1 MGSSLFSPMAIDAI
15 GEIFNIS
22 LGSSAT
28 AVSNMLARRVDIT
41 TPTVSVV
48 SAKDFTLGDLQ
59 PAIGVKIDYVA
70 GLSGS
75 NIMLLKRSDVRAI
88 VDILMGTTTADED
101 FEINELNM
109 SAICE
114 VMNQMMGAASTAMSD
129 FLSRMVNIS
138 TPKAFEI
145 HSLDEFVEKYFPAD
159 GMLVVVRFK
168 LSIEDAVAS
177 EFMSALSMDLVRE
190 LLQGFGIG
198 GADVGLPEGEP
209 APAAETPAA
218 PQPAETPA
226 EPAAA
231 SSDAGGGAT
240 LSQEEIERLIAGGVG
255 GASDEPA
262 QPAEPAAA
270 SSDAGGGAT
279 LSQEEIERLM
289 AGGIDGASNES
300 APVSTQPEQPAA
312 AAAAPQQPAQMP
324 PMQMPQQQPA
334 APMQQPAA
342 QMQQPMQPQAMAPNM
357 MQPYAGMPYPP
368 YGYPPMYYGMP
379 PQQQQAPQQKP
390 AEPKMIKTTKPDMPT
405 LDAQTTQLNEEQESN
420 LDLLMTV
427 PVDVAVEI
435 GRTRRR
441 VKDILNYTKGSLVVL
456 DRLAGDRADLYVNG
470 KCIAKGDIVVVDD
483 SFGLRIAEIIEP
495 LALEDL

>member
-1 MGSSLFSPMAIDAI
+1 MGSNVFSPMAIDAI

-28 AVSNMLARRVDIT
+28 AVSNLLARRVDIT

-88 VDILMGTTTADED
+88 VDILMGSTTKDED
-101 FEINELNM
+101 FEINELSM

-129 FLSRMVNIS
+129 FLNRMVNIS
-138 TPKAFEI
+138 TPQAFEI
-145 HSLDEFVEKYFPAD
+145 GSLEEFVEKYFPSG

-168 LSIEDAVAS
+168 FSVEDAVES

-190 LLQGFGIG
+190 LLKGFGIEG
-198 GADVGLPEGEP
+198 EDVGMGAEPEP
-209 APAAETPAA
+209 
-218 PQPAETPA
+218 

-231 SSDAGGGAT
+231 AEPELSSGSGAS
-240 LSQEEIERLIAGGVG
+240 LSQEEIEKLMAQNFAEEQAAQQN
-255 GASDEPA
+255 ASPQPAVSAEQPA
-262 QPAEPAAA
+262 QPQVAA
-270 SSDAGGGAT
+270 T
-279 LSQEEIERLM
+279 
-289 AGGIDGASNES
+289 
-300 APVSTQPEQPAA
+300 P
-312 AAAAPQQPAQMP
+312 APQQPVAAVPAQQTP
-324 PMQMPQQQPA
+324 VQQPVA
-334 APMQQPAA
+334 QAQQGV
-342 QMQQPMQPQAMAPNM
+342 PQAMPQM
-357 MQPYAGMPYPP
+357 SPEMQQQYAAMPYPP
-368 YGYPPMYYGMP
+368 YGMQMPYPPMYYMP
-379 PQQQQAPQQKP
+379 PQQQAAP
-390 AEPKMIKTTKPDMPT
+390 EPKTIKTTKPAMPKFEEHAT
-405 LDAQTTQLNEEQESN
+405 SLNEEQESN
-420 LDLLMTV
+420 LDLLMSV

-483 SFGLRIAEIIEP
+483 NFGLRIAEIIEP

>member
-1 MGSSLFSPMAIDAI
+1 MGSNVFSPMAIDAI

-88 VDILMGTTTADED
+88 VDILMGSTTKDED

-129 FLSRMVNIS
+129 FLNRMVNIS
-138 TPKAFEI
+138 TPQAFEI
-145 HSLDEFVEKYFPAD
+145 GSLEEFVEKYFPSN

-168 LSIEDAVAS
+168 FSVEDAVES

-190 LLQGFGIG
+190 LLKGFGIEG
-198 GADVGLPEGEP
+198 EDVGMGAEPEPEP
-209 APAAETPAA
+209 APAA
-218 PQPAETPA
+218 Q
-226 EPAAA
+226 PAAA
-231 SSDAGGGAT
+231 AEPELSSGSGAS
-240 LSQEEIERLIAGGVG
+240 LSQEEIEKLMAQNFAEEQAAQQN
-255 GASDEPA
+255 ASPQPAVSAEQPA
-262 QPAEPAAA
+262 QPQVAA
-270 SSDAGGGAT
+270 T
-279 LSQEEIERLM
+279 
-289 AGGIDGASNES
+289 
-300 APVSTQPEQPAA
+300 P
-312 AAAAPQQPAQMP
+312 APQQPVAAAPAQQTP
-324 PMQMPQQQPA
+324 VQQPVA
-334 APMQQPAA
+334 QAQQGV
-342 QMQQPMQPQAMAPNM
+342 PQAMPQM
-357 MQPYAGMPYPP
+357 SPEMQQQYAAMPYPP
-368 YGYPPMYYGMP
+368 YGMQMPYPPMYYM
-379 PQQQQAPQQKP
+379 PQQQAAP
-390 AEPKMIKTTKPDMPT
+390 EPKTIKTTKPAMPKFEEHAT
-405 LDAQTTQLNEEQESN
+405 SLNEEQESN
-420 LDLLMTV
+420 LDLLMSV

-483 SFGLRIAEIIEP
+483 NFGLRIAEIIEP

>member
-1 MGSSLFSPMAIDAI
+1 MGSNVFSPMAIDAI

-48 SAKDFTLGDLQ
+48 SAQDFTLGDLQ

-88 VDILMGTTTADED
+88 VDILMGSTTKDED
-101 FEINELNM
+101 FQINELNM

-129 FLSRMVNIS
+129 FLNRMVNIS
-138 TPKAFEI
+138 TPQAFEI
-145 HSLDEFVEKYFPAD
+145 GSLHEFVDKYFPSN

-168 LSIEDAVAS
+168 FSVEDAVES

-190 LLQGFGIG
+190 LLKGFGIEG
-198 GADVGLPEGEP
+198 EDVGMGADLESEP
-209 APAAETPAA
+209 APAVQSAVA
-218 PQPAETPA
+218 A
-226 EPAAA
+226 EPEEPRD
-231 SSDAGGGAT
+231 SGAP
-240 LSQEEIERLIAGGVG
+240 LSQEEIEKLLDQNMGGDQAAEPEPQPAAPAVV
-255 GASDEPA
+255 EQPA
-262 QPAEPAAA
+262 QPQVAAA
-270 SSDAGGGAT
+270 PA
-279 LSQEEIERLM
+279 
-289 AGGIDGASNES
+289 
-300 APVSTQPEQPAA
+300 QPQ
-312 AAAAPQQPAQMP
+312 AAPQQTPPA
-324 PMQMPQQQPA
+324 MPQQQPVAQTQPQQA
-334 APMQQPAA
+334 AVPQPMQQMPPE
-342 QMQQPMQPQAMAPNM
+342 MQQQYAAM
-357 MQPYAGMPYPP
+357 GYPP
-368 YGYPPMYYGMP
+368 YGMQMPYPPMYYMP
-379 PQQQQAPQQKP
+379 PQQQAAPEPKTIKTSKP
-390 AEPKMIKTTKPDMPT
+390 AMPKFEERATS
-405 LDAQTTQLNEEQESN
+405 LNEEQEGN
-420 LDLLMTV
+420 LDLLMSV
-427 PVDVAVEI
+427 PVDVSVEI

>member
-1 MGSSLFSPMAIDAI
+1 MGSNVFSPMAIDAI

-48 SAKDFTLGDLQ
+48 SAQDFTLGDLQ

-88 VDILMGTTTADED
+88 VDILMGSETKDED
-101 FEINELNM
+101 FQINELNM

-129 FLSRMVNIS
+129 FLNRMVNIS
-138 TPKAFEI
+138 TPQAFEI
-145 HSLDEFVEKYFPAD
+145 GSLSEFVDKYFPSN

-168 LSIEDAVAS
+168 FSIEDAVES

-190 LLQGFGIG
+190 LLKGFGIEG
-198 GADVGLPEGEP
+198 EDVGMEAGQEPES
-209 APAAETPAA
+209 APAA
-218 PQPAETPA
+218 QPAVAA
-226 EPAAA
+226 EPEV
-231 SSDAGGGAT
+231 SNDNSGAT
-240 LSQEEIERLIAGGVG
+240 LSQEEIEKLLAQNLGGDQAPEPAPEPQPAAPAVV
-255 GASDEPA
+255 EQPA
-262 QPAEPAAA
+262 QPQVAAA
-270 SSDAGGGAT
+270 PA
-279 LSQEEIERLM
+279 
-289 AGGIDGASNES
+289 
-300 APVSTQPEQPAA
+300 QPQ
-312 AAAAPQQPAQMP
+312 AAPQQTPPAMPQQPVAQAQPQQAAVPQPMQQMP
-324 PMQMPQQQPA
+324 PEMQQQYA
-334 APMQQPAA
+334 AM
-342 QMQQPMQPQAMAPNM
+342 
-357 MQPYAGMPYPP
+357 GYPP
-368 YGYPPMYYGMP
+368 YGMQMPYPPMYYMP
-379 PQQQQAPQQKP
+379 PQQQAAPEPKTIKTSKP
-390 AEPKMIKTTKPDMPT
+390 AMPKFEERVTS
-405 LDAQTTQLNEEQESN
+405 LNEEQEGN
-420 LDLLMTV
+420 LDLLMSV
-427 PVDVAVEI
+427 PVDVSVEI

>member
-1 MGSSLFSPMAIDAI
+1 MGSNVFSPMAIDAI

-48 SAKDFTLGDLQ
+48 SAQDFTLGDLQ

-88 VDILMGTTTADED
+88 VDILMGSTTKDED
-101 FEINELNM
+101 FQINELNM

-129 FLSRMVNIS
+129 FLNRMVNIS
-138 TPKAFEI
+138 TPQAFEI
-145 HSLDEFVEKYFPAD
+145 GSLSEFVDKYFPSN

-168 LSIEDAVAS
+168 FSIEDAVES

-190 LLQGFGIG
+190 LLKGFGIEG
-198 GADVGLPEGEP
+198 EDVGMEDGQEP
-209 APAAETPAA
+209 ASAPAA
-218 PQPAETPA
+218 QPAVAA
-226 EPAAA
+226 EPEE
-231 SSDAGGGAT
+231 SSDNSGAP
-240 LSQEEIERLIAGGVG
+240 LSQEEIEKLLAQNLGGDQAAEPAPEPQPAAPAVV
-255 GASDEPA
+255 EQPA
-262 QPAEPAAA
+262 QPQVAAA
-270 SSDAGGGAT
+270 PA
-279 LSQEEIERLM
+279 
-289 AGGIDGASNES
+289 
-300 APVSTQPEQPAA
+300 QPQ
-312 AAAAPQQPAQMP
+312 AAPQQTPPAMPQQPVAQAQPQQTAVPQPMQQMP
-324 PMQMPQQQPA
+324 PEMQQQYA
-334 APMQQPAA
+334 AMGYPPYGMQ
-342 QMQQPMQPQAMAPNM
+342 
-357 MQPYAGMPYPP
+357 MPYPP
-368 YGYPPMYYGMP
+368 IYYMP
-379 PQQQQAPQQKP
+379 PQQQQAAPEPKTIKTSKP
-390 AEPKMIKTTKPDMPT
+390 AMPKFEERATS
-405 LDAQTTQLNEEQESN
+405 LNEEQESN
-420 LDLLMTV
+420 LDLLMSV
-427 PVDVAVEI
+427 PVDVSVEI

>member
-1 MGSSLFSPMAIDAI
+1 MGSNVFSPMAIDAI

-48 SAKDFTLGDLQ
+48 SAQDFTLGDLQ

-88 VDILMGTTTADED
+88 VDILMGSTTKDED

-129 FLSRMVNIS
+129 FLNRMVNIS
-138 TPKAFEI
+138 TPQAFEI
-145 HSLDEFVEKYFPAD
+145 GSLQEFVEKYFPSN

-168 LSIEDAVAS
+168 FSIEDAVES

-190 LLQGFGIG
+190 LLKGFGIEG
-198 GADVGLPEGEP
+198 EDVGMG
-209 APAAETPAA
+209 AES
-218 PQPAETPA
+218 QP
-226 EPAAA
+226 EPAAQPA
-231 SSDAGGGAT
+231 VAAEPETPSDSGAP
-240 LSQEEIERLIAGGVG
+240 LSQEEIEKLLAQNLGGDQTEPQDT
-255 GASDEPA
+255 APQSAPPEAQPTTPQAAAPA
-262 QPAEPAAA
+262 QPQ
-270 SSDAGGGAT
+270 AT
-279 LSQEEIERLM
+279 
-289 AGGIDGASNES
+289 
-300 APVSTQPEQPAA
+300 
-312 AAAAPQQPAQMP
+312 PQQTAPAMP
-324 PMQMPQQQPA
+324 
-334 APMQQPAA
+334 QQPAA
-342 QMQQPMQPQAMAPNM
+342 QAQPQPQQAVPQTMPQMTPEMQQQ
-357 MQPYAGMPYPP
+357 YAGMPYPP
-368 YGYPPMYYGMP
+368 YGMQMPYPPMYYMP
-379 PQQQQAPQQKP
+379 PQQPQAVP
-390 AEPKMIKTTKPDMPT
+390 EPKTIKTTKPAMPKFEEHVT
-405 LDAQTTQLNEEQESN
+405 SLNEEQEGN
-420 LDLLMTV
+420 LDLLMSV
-427 PVDVAVEI
+427 PVDVSVEI

-483 SFGLRIAEIIEP
+483 NFGLRIAEIIEP

>member
-1 MGSSLFSPMAIDAI
+1 MGSNVFSPMAIDAI

-88 VDILMGTTTADED
+88 VDILMGSTTKDED

-129 FLSRMVNIS
+129 FLNRMVNIS
-138 TPKAFEI
+138 TPQAFEI
-145 HSLDEFVEKYFPAD
+145 SSLDEFVEKYFPSN

-168 LSIEDAVAS
+168 FSVEDAVES

-190 LLQGFGIG
+190 LLKGFGIEG
-198 GADVGLPEGEP
+198 EDVGMGAEPEP
-209 APAAETPAA
+209 
-218 PQPAETPA
+218 
-226 EPAAA
+226 EPAAQPAAAAEPELSSGSGA
-231 SSDAGGGAT
+231 S
-240 LSQEEIERLIAGGVG
+240 LSQEEIEKLMAQNFAEEQVAQQN
-255 GASDEPA
+255 ASPQPAVSAEQPA
-262 QPAEPAAA
+262 QPQVAA
-270 SSDAGGGAT
+270 T
-279 LSQEEIERLM
+279 
-289 AGGIDGASNES
+289 
-300 APVSTQPEQPAA
+300 P
-312 AAAAPQQPAQMP
+312 APQQPVAAAPAQQTP
-324 PMQMPQQQPA
+324 VQQPVA
-334 APMQQPAA
+334 QAQQGV
-342 QMQQPMQPQAMAPNM
+342 PQAMPQM
-357 MQPYAGMPYPP
+357 SPEMQQQYAAMPYPP
-368 YGYPPMYYGMP
+368 YGMQMPYPPMYYMP
-379 PQQQQAPQQKP
+379 PQQQAAP
-390 AEPKMIKTTKPDMPT
+390 EPKTIKTTKPAMPKFEEHAT
-405 LDAQTTQLNEEQESN
+405 SLNEEQESN
-420 LDLLMTV
+420 LDLLMSV

-483 SFGLRIAEIIEP
+483 NFGLRIAEIIEP

>member
-1 MGSSLFSPMAIDAI
+1 MGSNVFSPMAIDAI
-15 GEIFNIS
+15 GDIFNIS

-88 VDILMGTTTADED
+88 VDILMGSTTKDED

-138 TPKAFEI
+138 TPQAFEI
-145 HSLDEFVEKYFPAD
+145 GSLEEFVEKYFPSN

-168 LSIEDAVAS
+168 FSVEDAVES

-190 LLQGFGIG
+190 LLKGFGIEG
-198 GADVGLPEGEP
+198 EDVGMGAEPEP
-209 APAAETPAA
+209 
-218 PQPAETPA
+218 
-226 EPAAA
+226 EPAAQPAAAAEPELSSGSGA
-231 SSDAGGGAT
+231 S
-240 LSQEEIERLIAGGVG
+240 LSQEEIEKLMAQNFAEEQAAQQN
-255 GASDEPA
+255 ASPQPAVSAEQPA
-262 QPAEPAAA
+262 QPQVAA
-270 SSDAGGGAT
+270 T
-279 LSQEEIERLM
+279 
-289 AGGIDGASNES
+289 
-300 APVSTQPEQPAA
+300 P
-312 AAAAPQQPAQMP
+312 APQQPVAAVPAQQTP
-324 PMQMPQQQPA
+324 VQQPVA
-334 APMQQPAA
+334 QAQQGV
-342 QMQQPMQPQAMAPNM
+342 PQAMPQM
-357 MQPYAGMPYPP
+357 SPEMQQQYAAMPYPP
-368 YGYPPMYYGMP
+368 YGMQMPYPPMYYMP
-379 PQQQQAPQQKP
+379 PQQQAAP
-390 AEPKMIKTTKPDMPT
+390 EPKTIKTTKPAMPKFEEHAT
-405 LDAQTTQLNEEQESN
+405 SLNEEQESN
-420 LDLLMTV
+420 LDLLMSV

-483 SFGLRIAEIIEP
+483 NFGLRIAEIIEP

>member
-1 MGSSLFSPMAIDAI
+1 MGSNVFSPMAIDAI

-88 VDILMGTTTADED
+88 VDILMGSTTKDED

-129 FLSRMVNIS
+129 FLNRMVNIS
-138 TPKAFEI
+138 TPQAFEI
-145 HSLDEFVEKYFPAD
+145 SSLDEFVEKYFPSN
-159 GMLVVVRFK
+159 GMLVVIRFK
-168 LSIEDAVAS
+168 FSIEDAVES

-190 LLQGFGIG
+190 LLKGFGIEG
-198 GADVGLPEGEP
+198 EDVGMGAEPEP
-209 APAAETPAA
+209 
-218 PQPAETPA
+218 
-226 EPAAA
+226 EPAAQPAAAAEPELSSGSGA
-231 SSDAGGGAT
+231 S
-240 LSQEEIERLIAGGVG
+240 LSQEEIEKLMAQNFAEEQVAQQN
-255 GASDEPA
+255 ASPQPAVSAEQPA
-262 QPAEPAAA
+262 QPQVAA
-270 SSDAGGGAT
+270 T
-279 LSQEEIERLM
+279 
-289 AGGIDGASNES
+289 
-300 APVSTQPEQPAA
+300 P
-312 AAAAPQQPAQMP
+312 APQQPVAAVPAQQTP
-324 PMQMPQQQPA
+324 VQQPVA
-334 APMQQPAA
+334 QAQQGV
-342 QMQQPMQPQAMAPNM
+342 PQAMPQM
-357 MQPYAGMPYPP
+357 SPEMQQQYAAMPYPP
-368 YGYPPMYYGMP
+368 YGMQMPYPPMYYMP
-379 PQQQQAPQQKP
+379 PQQQAAP
-390 AEPKMIKTTKPDMPT
+390 EPKTIKTTKPAMPKFEEHAT
-405 LDAQTTQLNEEQESN
+405 SLNEEQESN
-420 LDLLMTV
+420 LDLLMSV

-483 SFGLRIAEIIEP
+483 NFGLRIAEIIEP

>member
-1 MGSSLFSPMAIDAI
+1 MGSNVFSPMAIDAI

-28 AVSNMLARRVDIT
+28 AVSNLLARRVDIT

-88 VDILMGTTTADED
+88 VDILMGSTTKDED
-101 FEINELNM
+101 FEINELSM

-129 FLSRMVNIS
+129 FLNRMVNIS
-138 TPKAFEI
+138 TPQAFEI
-145 HSLDEFVEKYFPAD
+145 GSLEEFVEKYFPSD

-168 LSIEDAVAS
+168 FSVEDAVES

-190 LLQGFGIG
+190 LLKGFGIEG
-198 GADVGLPEGEP
+198 EDVGMGAEPEP
-209 APAAETPAA
+209 APAPAA
-218 PQPAETPA
+218 Q
-226 EPAAA
+226 PAAA
-231 SSDAGGGAT
+231 AEPELSSGSGAS
-240 LSQEEIERLIAGGVG
+240 LSQEEIEKLMAQNFAEEQAAQQN
-255 GASDEPA
+255 ASPQPAVSAEQPA
-262 QPAEPAAA
+262 QPQVAA
-270 SSDAGGGAT
+270 T
-279 LSQEEIERLM
+279 
-289 AGGIDGASNES
+289 
-300 APVSTQPEQPAA
+300 P
-312 AAAAPQQPAQMP
+312 APQQPVAAAPAQQTP
-324 PMQMPQQQPA
+324 VQQPVA
-334 APMQQPAA
+334 QAQQGV
-342 QMQQPMQPQAMAPNM
+342 PQAMPQM
-357 MQPYAGMPYPP
+357 SPEMQQQYAAMPYPP
-368 YGYPPMYYGMP
+368 YGMQMPYPPMYYMP
-379 PQQQQAPQQKP
+379 PQQQAAP
-390 AEPKMIKTTKPDMPT
+390 EPKTIKTTKPAMPKFEEHAT
-405 LDAQTTQLNEEQESN
+405 SLNEEQESN
-420 LDLLMTV
+420 LDLLMSV

-483 SFGLRIAEIIEP
+483 NFGLRIAEIIEP

>member
-1 MGSSLFSPMAIDAI
+1 MRDAVRIGSNVFSPMAIDAI

-88 VDILMGTTTADED
+88 VDILMGSTTKDED

-129 FLSRMVNIS
+129 FLNRMVNIS
-138 TPKAFEI
+138 TPQAFEI
-145 HSLDEFVEKYFPAD
+145 GSLEEFVEKYFPSN

-168 LSIEDAVAS
+168 FRVEDAMES
-177 EFMSALSMDLVRE
+177 EVMRALSMDLLRE
-190 LLQGFGIG
+190 LLKGFGIEG
-198 GADVGLPEGEP
+198 EDVGMGAEPEP
-209 APAAETPAA
+209 
-218 PQPAETPA
+218 
-226 EPAAA
+226 EPAAQPAAAAEPELSSGSGA
-231 SSDAGGGAT
+231 S
-240 LSQEEIERLIAGGVG
+240 LSQEEIEKLMAQNFAEEQAAQQN
-255 GASDEPA
+255 ASPQPAVSAEQPA
-262 QPAEPAAA
+262 QP
-270 SSDAGGGAT
+270 
-279 LSQEEIERLM
+279 QV
-289 AGGIDGASNES
+289 
-300 APVSTQPEQPAA
+300 APTP
-312 AAAAPQQPAQMP
+312 APQQPVAAAPAQQTP
-324 PMQMPQQQPA
+324 VQQPVA
-334 APMQQPAA
+334 QAQQGV
-342 QMQQPMQPQAMAPNM
+342 PQAMPQM
-357 MQPYAGMPYPP
+357 SPEMQQQYAAMPYPP
-368 YGYPPMYYGMP
+368 YGMQMPYPPMYYMP
-379 PQQQQAPQQKP
+379 PQQQAAP
-390 AEPKMIKTTKPDMPT
+390 EPKTIKTTKPAMPKFEEHAT
-405 LDAQTTQLNEEQESN
+405 SLNEEQESN
-420 LDLLMTV
+420 LDLLMSV

-483 SFGLRIAEIIEP
+483 NFGLRIAEIIEP

>member
-1 MGSSLFSPMAIDAI
+1 MGSNVFSPMAIDAI

-88 VDILMGTTTADED
+88 VDILMGSTTKDED

-129 FLSRMVNIS
+129 FLNRMVNIS
-138 TPKAFEI
+138 TPQAFEI
-145 HSLDEFVEKYFPAD
+145 SSLDEFVEKYFPSN

-168 LSIEDAVAS
+168 FSIEDAVES

-190 LLQGFGIG
+190 LLKGFGIEG
-198 GADVGLPEGEP
+198 EDVGMGAEPEP
-209 APAAETPAA
+209 
-218 PQPAETPA
+218 
-226 EPAAA
+226 EPAAQPAAAAEPELSSGSGA
-231 SSDAGGGAT
+231 S
-240 LSQEEIERLIAGGVG
+240 LSQEEIEKLMAQNFAEEQSAQQN
-255 GASDEPA
+255 ASPQPAVSAEQPA
-262 QPAEPAAA
+262 QPQVAA
-270 SSDAGGGAT
+270 T
-279 LSQEEIERLM
+279 
-289 AGGIDGASNES
+289 
-300 APVSTQPEQPAA
+300 P
-312 AAAAPQQPAQMP
+312 APQQPVAAAPAQQTP
-324 PMQMPQQQPA
+324 VQQPVA
-334 APMQQPAA
+334 QAQQGV
-342 QMQQPMQPQAMAPNM
+342 PQAMPQM
-357 MQPYAGMPYPP
+357 SPEMQQQYAAMPYPP
-368 YGYPPMYYGMP
+368 YGMQMPYPPMYYMP
-379 PQQQQAPQQKP
+379 PQQQAAP
-390 AEPKMIKTTKPDMPT
+390 EPKTIKTTKPAMPKFEEHAT
-405 LDAQTTQLNEEQESN
+405 SLNEEQESN
-420 LDLLMTV
+420 LDLLMSV

-483 SFGLRIAEIIEP
+483 NFGLRIAEIIEP

>member
-1 MGSSLFSPMAIDAI
+1 MGSNVFSPMAIDAI

-88 VDILMGTTTADED
+88 VDILMGSTTKDED

-129 FLSRMVNIS
+129 FLNRMVNIS
-138 TPKAFEI
+138 TPQAFEI
-145 HSLDEFVEKYFPAD
+145 SSLDEFVEKYFPSN
-159 GMLVVVRFK
+159 GMRVVIRFK
-168 LSIEDAVAS
+168 FSIEDAVES

-190 LLQGFGIG
+190 LLKGFGIEG
-198 GADVGLPEGEP
+198 EDVGMGAEPEP
-209 APAAETPAA
+209 
-218 PQPAETPA
+218 
-226 EPAAA
+226 EPAAQPAAAAEPELSSGSGA
-231 SSDAGGGAT
+231 S
-240 LSQEEIERLIAGGVG
+240 LSQEEIEKLMAQNFAEEQVAQQN
-255 GASDEPA
+255 ASPQPAVSAEQPA
-262 QPAEPAAA
+262 QPQVAA
-270 SSDAGGGAT
+270 T
-279 LSQEEIERLM
+279 
-289 AGGIDGASNES
+289 
-300 APVSTQPEQPAA
+300 P
-312 AAAAPQQPAQMP
+312 APQQPVAAAPAQQTP
-324 PMQMPQQQPA
+324 VQQPVA
-334 APMQQPAA
+334 QAQQGV
-342 QMQQPMQPQAMAPNM
+342 PQAMPQM
-357 MQPYAGMPYPP
+357 SPEMQQQYAAMPYPP
-368 YGYPPMYYGMP
+368 YGMQMPYPPMYYMP
-379 PQQQQAPQQKP
+379 PQQQATP
-390 AEPKMIKTTKPDMPT
+390 EPKTIKTTKPAMPKFEEHAT
-405 LDAQTTQLNEEQESN
+405 SLNEEQESN
-420 LDLLMTV
+420 LDLLMSV

-483 SFGLRIAEIIEP
+483 NFGLRIAEIIEP

>member
-1 MGSSLFSPMAIDAI
+1 MGSNVFSPMAIDAI

-88 VDILMGTTTADED
+88 VDILMGSTTKDED

-129 FLSRMVNIS
+129 FLNRMVNIS
-138 TPKAFEI
+138 TPQAFEI
-145 HSLDEFVEKYFPAD
+145 GSLEEFVNKYFPSN
-159 GMLVVVRFK
+159 GILVVVRFK
-168 LSIEDAVAS
+168 FSIEDAVES

-190 LLQGFGIG
+190 LLKGFGIEG
-198 GADVGLPEGEP
+198 EDVGMEGE
-209 APAAETPAA
+209 AAAEQSAA
-218 PQPAETPA
+218 Q
-226 EPAAA
+226 PAAA
-231 SSDAGGGAT
+231 AEPETSSSSGAP
-240 LSQEEIERLIAGGVG
+240 LSQEEIEKLMAQSF
-255 GASDEPA
+255 AEEQAQQNAAPQPAAPAEQPA
-262 QPAEPAAA
+262 QPQVAA
-270 SSDAGGGAT
+270 T
-279 LSQEEIERLM
+279 
-289 AGGIDGASNES
+289 
-300 APVSTQPEQPAA
+300 P
-312 AAAAPQQPAQMP
+312 APQQPVAAAPAQQP
-324 PMQMPQQQPA
+324 TVTPAQQTPVQQPVAQAQQAAMQQMSPEMQQQYA
-334 APMQQPAA
+334 A
-342 QMQQPMQPQAMAPNM
+342 
-357 MQPYAGMPYPP
+357 MPYPP
-368 YGYPPMYYGMP
+368 YGMQMPYPPMYYMP
-379 PQQQQAPQQKP
+379 PQQQAAP
-390 AEPKMIKTTKPDMPT
+390 EPKTIKTTKPAMPKFEEHAT
-405 LDAQTTQLNEEQESN
+405 NLNEEQEGN
-420 LDLLMTV
+420 LDLLMSV

-483 SFGLRIAEIIEP
+483 NFGLRIAEIIEP

>member
-1 MGSSLFSPMAIDAI
+1 
-15 GEIFNIS
+15 
-22 LGSSAT
+22 
-28 AVSNMLARRVDIT
+28 MLARRVDIT

-88 VDILMGTTTADED
+88 VDILMGSTTKDED

-129 FLSRMVNIS
+129 FLNRMVNIS
-138 TPKAFEI
+138 TPQAFEI
-145 HSLDEFVEKYFPAD
+145 GSLDEFVEKYFPSN

-168 LSIEDAVAS
+168 FSVEDAVES

-190 LLQGFGIG
+190 LLKGFGIEG
-198 GADVGLPEGEP
+198 EDVGMGAEPEP
-209 APAAETPAA
+209 
-218 PQPAETPA
+218 
-226 EPAAA
+226 EPAAQPAAAAEPELSSGSGA
-231 SSDAGGGAT
+231 S
-240 LSQEEIERLIAGGVG
+240 LSQEEIEKLMAQNFAEEQAAQQN
-255 GASDEPA
+255 ASPQPAVSAEQPA
-262 QPAEPAAA
+262 QPQVAA
-270 SSDAGGGAT
+270 T
-279 LSQEEIERLM
+279 
-289 AGGIDGASNES
+289 
-300 APVSTQPEQPAA
+300 P
-312 AAAAPQQPAQMP
+312 APQQPVAAVPAQQTP
-324 PMQMPQQQPA
+324 VQQPVA
-334 APMQQPAA
+334 QAQQGV
-342 QMQQPMQPQAMAPNM
+342 PQAMPQM
-357 MQPYAGMPYPP
+357 SPEMQQQYAAMPYPP
-368 YGYPPMYYGMP
+368 YGMQMPYPPMYYMP
-379 PQQQQAPQQKP
+379 PQQQAAP
-390 AEPKMIKTTKPDMPT
+390 EPKTIKTTKPAMPKFEEHAT
-405 LDAQTTQLNEEQESN
+405 SLNEEQESN
-420 LDLLMTV
+420 LDLLMSV

-483 SFGLRIAEIIEP
+483 NFVLRIAEIIEP

>member
-1 MGSSLFSPMAIDAI
+1 MGSNVFSPMAIDAI

-28 AVSNMLARRVDIT
+28 AVSNLLARRVDIT

-88 VDILMGTTTADED
+88 VDILMGSTTKDED
-101 FEINELNM
+101 FEINELSM

-129 FLSRMVNIS
+129 FLNRMVNIS
-138 TPKAFEI
+138 TPQAFEI
-145 HSLDEFVEKYFPAD
+145 GSLEEFVEKYFPSD

-168 LSIEDAVAS
+168 FSVEDAVES

-190 LLQGFGIG
+190 LLKGFGIEG
-198 GADVGLPEGEP
+198 EDVGMGAEPEP
-209 APAAETPAA
+209 
-218 PQPAETPA
+218 
-226 EPAAA
+226 EPAAQPAAAAEPELSSGSGA
-231 SSDAGGGAT
+231 S
-240 LSQEEIERLIAGGVG
+240 LSQEEIEKLMAQNFAEEQAAQQN
-255 GASDEPA
+255 ASPQPAVSAEQPA
-262 QPAEPAAA
+262 QPQVAA
-270 SSDAGGGAT
+270 T
-279 LSQEEIERLM
+279 
-289 AGGIDGASNES
+289 
-300 APVSTQPEQPAA
+300 P
-312 AAAAPQQPAQMP
+312 APQQPVAAVPAQQTP
-324 PMQMPQQQPA
+324 VQQPVA
-334 APMQQPAA
+334 QAQQGV
-342 QMQQPMQPQAMAPNM
+342 PQAMPQM
-357 MQPYAGMPYPP
+357 SPEMQQQYAAMPYPP
-368 YGYPPMYYGMP
+368 YGMQMPYPPMYYMP
-379 PQQQQAPQQKP
+379 PQQQAAP
-390 AEPKMIKTTKPDMPT
+390 EPKTIKTTKPAMPKFEEHAT
-405 LDAQTTQLNEEQESN
+405 SLNEEQESN
-420 LDLLMTV
+420 LDLLMSV

-483 SFGLRIAEIIEP
+483 NFGLRIAEIIEP

>member
-1 MGSSLFSPMAIDAI
+1 MGSNVFSPMAIDAI

-88 VDILMGTTTADED
+88 VDILMGSTTKDED

-129 FLSRMVNIS
+129 FLNRMVNIS
-138 TPKAFEI
+138 TPQAFEI
-145 HSLDEFVEKYFPAD
+145 GSLDEFVEKYFPSN
-159 GMLVVVRFK
+159 GMLVVIRFK
-168 LSIEDAVAS
+168 FSIEDAVES

-190 LLQGFGIG
+190 LLKGFGIEG
-198 GADVGLPEGEP
+198 EDVGMGAEPEP
-209 APAAETPAA
+209 
-218 PQPAETPA
+218 
-226 EPAAA
+226 EPAAQPAAAAEPELSSGSGA
-231 SSDAGGGAT
+231 S
-240 LSQEEIERLIAGGVG
+240 LSQEEIEKLMAQNFAEEQVAQQN
-255 GASDEPA
+255 ASPQPAVSAEQPA
-262 QPAEPAAA
+262 QPQVAETP
-270 SSDAGGGAT
+270 
-279 LSQEEIERLM
+279 
-289 AGGIDGASNES
+289 
-300 APVSTQPEQPAA
+300 
-312 AAAAPQQPAQMP
+312 APQQPVAAVPAQQTP
-324 PMQMPQQQPA
+324 VQQPVTQA
-334 APMQQPAA
+334 QQGV
-342 QMQQPMQPQAMAPNM
+342 PQAMPQM
-357 MQPYAGMPYPP
+357 SPEMQQQYAAMPYPP
-368 YGYPPMYYGMP
+368 YGMQMPYPPMYYMP
-379 PQQQQAPQQKP
+379 PQQQAAP
-390 AEPKMIKTTKPDMPT
+390 EPKTIKTTKPAMPKFEEHAT
-405 LDAQTTQLNEEQESN
+405 SLNEEQESN
-420 LDLLMTV
+420 LDLLMSV

-483 SFGLRIAEIIEP
+483 NFGLRIAEIIEP

>member
-1 MGSSLFSPMAIDAI
+1 MGSNVFSPMAIDAI

-88 VDILMGTTTADED
+88 VDILMGSTTKDED

-129 FLSRMVNIS
+129 FLNRMVNIS
-138 TPKAFEI
+138 TPQAFEI
-145 HSLDEFVEKYFPAD
+145 GSLEEFVEKYFPSN
-159 GMLVVVRFK
+159 GILVVVRFK
-168 LSIEDAVAS
+168 FSIEDAVES
-177 EFMSALSMDLVRE
+177 EFMSALNMDLVRE
-190 LLQGFGIG
+190 LLKGFGIEG
-198 GADVGLPEGEP
+198 EDVGMGAEPEP
-209 APAAETPAA
+209 
-218 PQPAETPA
+218 
-226 EPAAA
+226 EPAAQPAAAAEPELSSGSGA
-231 SSDAGGGAT
+231 S
-240 LSQEEIERLIAGGVG
+240 LSQEEIEKLMAQNFAEEQVAQQN
-255 GASDEPA
+255 ASPQPAVSAEQPA
-262 QPAEPAAA
+262 QPQVAA
-270 SSDAGGGAT
+270 T
-279 LSQEEIERLM
+279 
-289 AGGIDGASNES
+289 
-300 APVSTQPEQPAA
+300 P
-312 AAAAPQQPAQMP
+312 APQQPVAAVPAQQTP
-324 PMQMPQQQPA
+324 VQQPVA
-334 APMQQPAA
+334 QAQQGV
-342 QMQQPMQPQAMAPNM
+342 PQAMPQM
-357 MQPYAGMPYPP
+357 SPEMQQQYAAMPYPP
-368 YGYPPMYYGMP
+368 YGMQMPYPPMYYMP
-379 PQQQQAPQQKP
+379 PQQQAAP
-390 AEPKMIKTTKPDMPT
+390 EPKTIKTTKPAMPKFEEHAT
-405 LDAQTTQLNEEQESN
+405 SLNEEQESN
-420 LDLLMTV
+420 LDLLMSV

-483 SFGLRIAEIIEP
+483 NFGLRIAEIIEP

>member
-1 MGSSLFSPMAIDAI
+1 MGSNVFSPMAIDAI

-88 VDILMGTTTADED
+88 VDILMGSTTKDED

-129 FLSRMVNIS
+129 FLNRMVNIS
-138 TPKAFEI
+138 TPQAFEI
-145 HSLDEFVEKYFPAD
+145 GSLDEFVEKYFPSN

-168 LSIEDAVAS
+168 FSVEDAVES

-190 LLQGFGIG
+190 LLKGFGIEG
-198 GADVGLPEGEP
+198 EDVGMGAEPEP
-209 APAAETPAA
+209 APAPAA
-218 PQPAETPA
+218 Q
-226 EPAAA
+226 PAAA
-231 SSDAGGGAT
+231 AEPELSSGSGAS
-240 LSQEEIERLIAGGVG
+240 LSQEEIEKLMAQNFAEEQVAQQN
-255 GASDEPA
+255 ASPQPAVSAEQPA
-262 QPAEPAAA
+262 QPQVAA
-270 SSDAGGGAT
+270 T
-279 LSQEEIERLM
+279 
-289 AGGIDGASNES
+289 
-300 APVSTQPEQPAA
+300 P
-312 AAAAPQQPAQMP
+312 APQQPVAAAPAQQTP
-324 PMQMPQQQPA
+324 VQQPVA
-334 APMQQPAA
+334 QAQQGV
-342 QMQQPMQPQAMAPNM
+342 PQAMPQM
-357 MQPYAGMPYPP
+357 SPEMQQQYAAMPYPP
-368 YGYPPMYYGMP
+368 YGMQMPYPPMYYMP
-379 PQQQQAPQQKP
+379 PQQQAAP
-390 AEPKMIKTTKPDMPT
+390 EPKTIKTTKPAMPKFEEHAT
-405 LDAQTTQLNEEQESN
+405 SLNEEQESN
-420 LDLLMTV
+420 LDLLMSV

-483 SFGLRIAEIIEP
+483 NFGLRIAEIIEP

>member
-1 MGSSLFSPMAIDAI
+1 MGSNVFSPMAIDAI

-88 VDILMGTTTADED
+88 VDILMGSTTKDED

-129 FLSRMVNIS
+129 FLNRMVNIS
-138 TPKAFEI
+138 TPQAFEI
-145 HSLDEFVEKYFPAD
+145 GSLEEFVEKYFPSN

-168 LSIEDAVAS
+168 FRVEDAMES
-177 EFMSALSMDLVRE
+177 EVMRALSMDLLRE
-190 LLQGFGIG
+190 LLKGFGIEG
-198 GADVGLPEGEP
+198 EDVGMGAEPEP
-209 APAAETPAA
+209 
-218 PQPAETPA
+218 
-226 EPAAA
+226 EPAAQPAAAAEPELSSGSGA
-231 SSDAGGGAT
+231 S
-240 LSQEEIERLIAGGVG
+240 LSQEEIEKLMAQNFAEEQAAQQN
-255 GASDEPA
+255 ASPQPAVSAEQPA
-262 QPAEPAAA
+262 QP
-270 SSDAGGGAT
+270 
-279 LSQEEIERLM
+279 QV
-289 AGGIDGASNES
+289 
-300 APVSTQPEQPAA
+300 APTP
-312 AAAAPQQPAQMP
+312 APQQPVAAAPAQQTP
-324 PMQMPQQQPA
+324 VQQPVA
-334 APMQQPAA
+334 QAQQGV
-342 QMQQPMQPQAMAPNM
+342 PQAMPQM
-357 MQPYAGMPYPP
+357 SPEMQQQYAAMPYPP
-368 YGYPPMYYGMP
+368 YGMQMPYPPMYYMP
-379 PQQQQAPQQKP
+379 PQQQAAP
-390 AEPKMIKTTKPDMPT
+390 EPKTIKTTKPAMPKFEEHAT
-405 LDAQTTQLNEEQESN
+405 SLNEEQESN
-420 LDLLMTV
+420 LDLLMSV

-483 SFGLRIAEIIEP
+483 NFGLRIAEIIEP

>member
-1 MGSSLFSPMAIDAI
+1 MGSNVFSPMAIDAI

-88 VDILMGTTTADED
+88 VDILMGSTTKDED

-129 FLSRMVNIS
+129 FLNRMVNIS
-138 TPKAFEI
+138 TPQAFEI
-145 HSLDEFVEKYFPAD
+145 GSLEEFVEKYFPSN

-168 LSIEDAVAS
+168 FSVEDAVES

-190 LLQGFGIG
+190 LLKGFGIEG
-198 GADVGLPEGEP
+198 EDVGMGAEPEP
-209 APAAETPAA
+209 APAPAA
-218 PQPAETPA
+218 Q
-226 EPAAA
+226 PAAA
-231 SSDAGGGAT
+231 AEPELSSGSGAS
-240 LSQEEIERLIAGGVG
+240 LSQEEIEKLMAQNFAEEQAAQQN
-255 GASDEPA
+255 ASPQPAVSAEQPA
-262 QPAEPAAA
+262 QPQVAA
-270 SSDAGGGAT
+270 T
-279 LSQEEIERLM
+279 
-289 AGGIDGASNES
+289 
-300 APVSTQPEQPAA
+300 P
-312 AAAAPQQPAQMP
+312 APQQPVAAAPAQQTP
-324 PMQMPQQQPA
+324 VQQPVA
-334 APMQQPAA
+334 QAQQGV
-342 QMQQPMQPQAMAPNM
+342 PQAMPQM
-357 MQPYAGMPYPP
+357 SLEMQQQYAAMPYPP
-368 YGYPPMYYGMP
+368 YGMQMPYPPMYYMP
-379 PQQQQAPQQKP
+379 PQQQAAP
-390 AEPKMIKTTKPDMPT
+390 EPKTIKTTKPAMPKFEEHAT
-405 LDAQTTQLNEEQESN
+405 SLNEEQESN
-420 LDLLMTV
+420 LDLLMSV

-483 SFGLRIAEIIEP
+483 NFGLRIAEIIEP

>member
-1 MGSSLFSPMAIDAI
+1 MGSNVFSPMAIDAI

-88 VDILMGTTTADED
+88 VDILMGSTTKDED

-129 FLSRMVNIS
+129 FLNRMVNIS
-138 TPKAFEI
+138 TPQAFEI
-145 HSLDEFVEKYFPAD
+145 GSLDEFVEKYFPSN

-168 LSIEDAVAS
+168 FSVEDAVES

-190 LLQGFGIG
+190 LLKGFGIEG
-198 GADVGLPEGEP
+198 EDVGMGAEPEPEP
-209 APAAETPAA
+209 APAA
-218 PQPAETPA
+218 Q
-226 EPAAA
+226 PAAA
-231 SSDAGGGAT
+231 AEPELSSGSGAS
-240 LSQEEIERLIAGGVG
+240 LSQEEIEKLMAQNFAEEQAAQQN
-255 GASDEPA
+255 ASPQPAVSAEQPA
-262 QPAEPAAA
+262 QPQVAATPAP
-270 SSDAGGGAT
+270 
-279 LSQEEIERLM
+279 QK
-289 AGGIDGASNES
+289 
-300 APVSTQPEQPAA
+300 PV
-312 AAAAPQQPAQMP
+312 AAAPAQQTPVQQPVAQA
-324 PMQMPQQQPA
+324 QQGV
-334 APMQQPAA
+334 
-342 QMQQPMQPQAMAPNM
+342 PQAMPQM
-357 MQPYAGMPYPP
+357 SPEMQQQYAAMPYPP
-368 YGYPPMYYGMP
+368 YGMQMPYPPMYYMP
-379 PQQQQAPQQKP
+379 PQQQAAP
-390 AEPKMIKTTKPDMPT
+390 EPKTIKTTKPAMPKFEEHAT
-405 LDAQTTQLNEEQESN
+405 SLNEEQESN
-420 LDLLMTV
+420 LDLLMSV

-483 SFGLRIAEIIEP
+483 NFGLRIAEIIEP

>member
-1 MGSSLFSPMAIDAI
+1 MGSNVFSPMAIDAI

-48 SAKDFTLGDLQ
+48 SAQDFTLGDLQ

-88 VDILMGTTTADED
+88 VDILMGSTTKDED
-101 FEINELNM
+101 FQINELNM

-138 TPKAFEI
+138 TPQAFEI
-145 HSLDEFVEKYFPAD
+145 GSLQDFVEKYFPPN

-168 LSIEDAVAS
+168 FSIEDAVES

-190 LLQGFGIG
+190 LLKGFGIEG
-198 GADVGLPEGEP
+198 EDVGMGSEPEP
-209 APAAETPAA
+209 
-218 PQPAETPA
+218 
-226 EPAAA
+226 EPAAQPA
-231 SSDAGGGAT
+231 VAAEPEKPSDSGAP
-240 LSQEEIERLIAGGVG
+240 LSQEEIEKLLAQNLGGDQ
-255 GASDEPA
+255 A
-262 QPAEPAAA
+262 AEP
-270 SSDAGGGAT
+270 
-279 LSQEEIERLM
+279 E
-289 AGGIDGASNES
+289 
-300 APVSTQPEQPAA
+300 P
-312 AAAAPQQPAQMP
+312 
-324 PMQMPQQQPA
+324 QPA
-334 APMQQPAA
+334 APVVEQPAQPQTAATPAPAPAQPQATPQQTPPVMPQQPAA
-342 QMQQPMQPQAMAPNM
+342 QAQPQQTVPQAMPQM
-357 MQPYAGMPYPP
+357 TPEMQQQYAAMAYPP
-368 YGYPPMYYGMP
+368 YGMQMPYPPMYYMP
-379 PQQQQAPQQKP
+379 PQQQQAAPEPKTIKTSKP
-390 AEPKMIKTTKPDMPT
+390 AMPKFEEHATS
-405 LDAQTTQLNEEQESN
+405 LNEEQEGN
-420 LDLLMTV
+420 LDLLMSV
-427 PVDVAVEI
+427 PVDVSVEI

>member
-1 MGSSLFSPMAIDAI
+1 MGSNVFSPMAIDAI

-88 VDILMGTTTADED
+88 VDILMGSTTKDED

-129 FLSRMVNIS
+129 FLNRMVNIS
-138 TPKAFEI
+138 TPQAFEI
-145 HSLDEFVEKYFPAD
+145 GSLEEFVEKYFPSN

-168 LSIEDAVAS
+168 FSIEDAVES

-190 LLQGFGIG
+190 LLKGFGIEG
-198 GADVGLPEGEP
+198 EDVGMGAEPEP
-209 APAAETPAA
+209 APAPAA
-218 PQPAETPA
+218 Q
-226 EPAAA
+226 PAAA
-231 SSDAGGGAT
+231 AEPELSSGSGAS
-240 LSQEEIERLIAGGVG
+240 LSQEEIEKLMAQNFAEEQAAQQN
-255 GASDEPA
+255 ASPQPAVSAEQPA
-262 QPAEPAAA
+262 QPQVAA
-270 SSDAGGGAT
+270 T
-279 LSQEEIERLM
+279 
-289 AGGIDGASNES
+289 
-300 APVSTQPEQPAA
+300 P
-312 AAAAPQQPAQMP
+312 APQQPVAAVPAQQTP
-324 PMQMPQQQPA
+324 VQQPVA
-334 APMQQPAA
+334 QAQQGV
-342 QMQQPMQPQAMAPNM
+342 PQAMPQM
-357 MQPYAGMPYPP
+357 SPEMQQQYAAMPYPP
-368 YGYPPMYYGMP
+368 YGMQMPYPPMYYMP
-379 PQQQQAPQQKP
+379 PQQQAAP
-390 AEPKMIKTTKPDMPT
+390 EPKTIKTTKPAMPQFEEHAT
-405 LDAQTTQLNEEQESN
+405 SLNEEQESN
-420 LDLLMTV
+420 LDLLMSV

-483 SFGLRIAEIIEP
+483 NFGLRIAEIIEP

>member
-1 MGSSLFSPMAIDAI
+1 MGSNVFSPMAIDAI

-88 VDILMGTTTADED
+88 VDILMGSTTKDED

-129 FLSRMVNIS
+129 FLNRMVNIS
-138 TPKAFEI
+138 TPQAFEI
-145 HSLDEFVEKYFPAD
+145 GSLEEFVEKYFPSN
-159 GMLVVVRFK
+159 GILVVVRFK
-168 LSIEDAVAS
+168 FSIEDAVES
-177 EFMSALSMDLVRE
+177 EFMSALNMDLVRE
-190 LLQGFGIG
+190 LLKGFGIEG
-198 GADVGLPEGEP
+198 EDVGMGAEPEP
-209 APAAETPAA
+209 
-218 PQPAETPA
+218 
-226 EPAAA
+226 EPAAQPAAAAEPELSSGSGA
-231 SSDAGGGAT
+231 S
-240 LSQEEIERLIAGGVG
+240 LSQEEIEKLMAQNFAEEQAAQQN
-255 GASDEPA
+255 ASPQPAVSAEQPA
-262 QPAEPAAA
+262 QPQVAA
-270 SSDAGGGAT
+270 T
-279 LSQEEIERLM
+279 
-289 AGGIDGASNES
+289 
-300 APVSTQPEQPAA
+300 P
-312 AAAAPQQPAQMP
+312 APQQPVAAVPAQQTP
-324 PMQMPQQQPA
+324 VQQPVA
-334 APMQQPAA
+334 QAQQGV
-342 QMQQPMQPQAMAPNM
+342 PQAMPQM
-357 MQPYAGMPYPP
+357 SPEMQQQYAAMPYPP
-368 YGYPPMYYGMP
+368 YGMQMPYPPMYYMP
-379 PQQQQAPQQKP
+379 PQQQAAP
-390 AEPKMIKTTKPDMPT
+390 EPKTIKTTKPAMPKFEEHAT
-405 LDAQTTQLNEEQESN
+405 SLNEEQESN
-420 LDLLMTV
+420 LDLLMSV

-483 SFGLRIAEIIEP
+483 NFGLRIAEIIEP

>member
-1 MGSSLFSPMAIDAI
+1 MGSNVFSPMAIDAI

-28 AVSNMLARRVDIT
+28 AVSNLLARRVDIT

-88 VDILMGTTTADED
+88 VDILMGSTTKDED
-101 FEINELNM
+101 FEINELSM

-129 FLSRMVNIS
+129 FLNRMVNIS
-138 TPKAFEI
+138 TPQAFEI
-145 HSLDEFVEKYFPAD
+145 GSLEEFVEKYFPSN

-168 LSIEDAVAS
+168 FSVEDAVES

-190 LLQGFGIG
+190 LLKGFGIEG
-198 GADVGLPEGEP
+198 EDVGMGAEPEP
-209 APAAETPAA
+209 APAPAA
-218 PQPAETPA
+218 Q
-226 EPAAA
+226 PAAA
-231 SSDAGGGAT
+231 AEPELSSGSGAS
-240 LSQEEIERLIAGGVG
+240 LSQEEIEKLMAQNFTEEQAAQQN
-255 GASDEPA
+255 ASPQPAVSAEQPA
-262 QPAEPAAA
+262 QPQVAA
-270 SSDAGGGAT
+270 T
-279 LSQEEIERLM
+279 
-289 AGGIDGASNES
+289 
-300 APVSTQPEQPAA
+300 P
-312 AAAAPQQPAQMP
+312 APQQPVAAAPAQQTP
-324 PMQMPQQQPA
+324 VQQPVA
-334 APMQQPAA
+334 QAQQGV
-342 QMQQPMQPQAMAPNM
+342 PQAMPQM
-357 MQPYAGMPYPP
+357 SPEMQQQYAAMPYPP
-368 YGYPPMYYGMP
+368 YGMQMPYPPMYYMP
-379 PQQQQAPQQKP
+379 PQQQAAP
-390 AEPKMIKTTKPDMPT
+390 EPKTIKTTKPAMPKFEEHAT
-405 LDAQTTQLNEEQESN
+405 SLNEEQESN
-420 LDLLMTV
+420 LDLLMSV

-483 SFGLRIAEIIEP
+483 NFGLRIAEIIEP

>member
-1 MGSSLFSPMAIDAI
+1 MGSNVFSPMAIDAI

-88 VDILMGTTTADED
+88 VDILMGSTTKDED

-129 FLSRMVNIS
+129 FLNRMVNIS
-138 TPKAFEI
+138 TPQAFEI
-145 HSLDEFVEKYFPAD
+145 GSLEEFVEKYFPSN

-168 LSIEDAVAS
+168 FSVEDAVES

-190 LLQGFGIG
+190 LLKGFGIEG
-198 GADVGLPEGEP
+198 EDVGMGAEPEP
-209 APAAETPAA
+209 APAPAA
-218 PQPAETPA
+218 Q
-226 EPAAA
+226 PAAA
-231 SSDAGGGAT
+231 AEPELSSGSGAS
-240 LSQEEIERLIAGGVG
+240 LSQEEIEKLMAQNFAEEQAAQQN
-255 GASDEPA
+255 ASPQPAVSAEQPA
-262 QPAEPAAA
+262 QPQVAA
-270 SSDAGGGAT
+270 T
-279 LSQEEIERLM
+279 
-289 AGGIDGASNES
+289 
-300 APVSTQPEQPAA
+300 P
-312 AAAAPQQPAQMP
+312 APQQPVAAAPAQQTP
-324 PMQMPQQQPA
+324 VQQPVA
-334 APMQQPAA
+334 QAQQGV
-342 QMQQPMQPQAMAPNM
+342 PQAMPQM
-357 MQPYAGMPYPP
+357 SPEMQQQYAAMPYPP
-368 YGYPPMYYGMP
+368 YGMQMPYPPMYYMP
-379 PQQQQAPQQKP
+379 PQQQAAP
-390 AEPKMIKTTKPDMPT
+390 EPKTIKTTKPAMPKFEEHAT
-405 LDAQTTQLNEEQESN
+405 SLNEEQESN
-420 LDLLMTV
+420 LDLLMSV

-483 SFGLRIAEIIEP
+483 NFGLRIAEIIEP

>member
-1 MGSSLFSPMAIDAI
+1 MGSNVFSPMAIDAI

-88 VDILMGTTTADED
+88 VDILMGSTTKDED

-129 FLSRMVNIS
+129 FLNRMVNIS
-138 TPKAFEI
+138 TPQAFEI
-145 HSLDEFVEKYFPAD
+145 GSLEEFVEKYFPSN

-168 LSIEDAVAS
+168 FSVEDAVES

-190 LLQGFGIG
+190 LLKGFGIEG
-198 GADVGLPEGEP
+198 EDVGMGAEPEP
-209 APAAETPAA
+209 
-218 PQPAETPA
+218 
-226 EPAAA
+226 EPAAQPAAAAEPELSSGSGA
-231 SSDAGGGAT
+231 S
-240 LSQEEIERLIAGGVG
+240 LSQEEIEKLMAQNFAEEQAAQQN
-255 GASDEPA
+255 ASPQPAVSAEQPA
-262 QPAEPAAA
+262 QP
-270 SSDAGGGAT
+270 
-279 LSQEEIERLM
+279 QV
-289 AGGIDGASNES
+289 
-300 APVSTQPEQPAA
+300 APTP
-312 AAAAPQQPAQMP
+312 APQQPVA
-324 PMQMPQQQPA
+324 A
-334 APMQQPAA
+334 APAQQTPVQQSVA
-342 QMQQPMQPQAMAPNM
+342 QAQQGVPQAMPQM
-357 MQPYAGMPYPP
+357 SPEMQQQYAAMPYPP
-368 YGYPPMYYGMP
+368 YGMQMPYPPMYYMP
-379 PQQQQAPQQKP
+379 PQQQAAP
-390 AEPKMIKTTKPDMPT
+390 EPKTIKTTKPAMPKFEEHAT
-405 LDAQTTQLNEEQESN
+405 SLNEEQESN
-420 LDLLMTV
+420 LDLLMSV

-483 SFGLRIAEIIEP
+483 NFGLRIAEIIEP

>member
-1 MGSSLFSPMAIDAI
+1 MGSNVFSPMAIDAI

-28 AVSNMLARRVDIT
+28 AVSNLLARRVDIT

-88 VDILMGTTTADED
+88 VDILMGSTTKDED
-101 FEINELNM
+101 FEINELSM

-129 FLSRMVNIS
+129 FLNRMVNIS
-138 TPKAFEI
+138 TPQAFEI
-145 HSLDEFVEKYFPAD
+145 GSLEEFVEKYFPSD

-168 LSIEDAVAS
+168 FSVEDAVES

-190 LLQGFGIG
+190 LLKGFGIEG
-198 GADVGLPEGEP
+198 EDVGMGAEPEP
-209 APAAETPAA
+209 
-218 PQPAETPA
+218 
-226 EPAAA
+226 EPAAQPAAAAEPELSSGSGA
-231 SSDAGGGAT
+231 S
-240 LSQEEIERLIAGGVG
+240 LSQEEIEKLMAQNFTEEQAAQQN
-255 GASDEPA
+255 ASPQPAVSAEQPA
-262 QPAEPAAA
+262 QPQVAA
-270 SSDAGGGAT
+270 T
-279 LSQEEIERLM
+279 
-289 AGGIDGASNES
+289 
-300 APVSTQPEQPAA
+300 P
-312 AAAAPQQPAQMP
+312 APQQPVAAVSAQQTP
-324 PMQMPQQQPA
+324 VQQPVA
-334 APMQQPAA
+334 QAQQGV
-342 QMQQPMQPQAMAPNM
+342 PQAMPQM
-357 MQPYAGMPYPP
+357 SPEMQQQYAAMPYPP
-368 YGYPPMYYGMP
+368 YGMQMPYPPMYYMP
-379 PQQQQAPQQKP
+379 PQQQAAP
-390 AEPKMIKTTKPDMPT
+390 EPKTIKTTKPAMPKFEEHAT
-405 LDAQTTQLNEEQESN
+405 SLNEEQESN
-420 LDLLMTV
+420 LDLLMSV

-483 SFGLRIAEIIEP
+483 NFGLRIAEIIEP

>member
-1 MGSSLFSPMAIDAI
+1 MGSNVFSPMAIDAI

-28 AVSNMLARRVDIT
+28 AVSNLLARRVDIT

-88 VDILMGTTTADED
+88 VDILMGSTTKDED
-101 FEINELNM
+101 FEINELSM

-129 FLSRMVNIS
+129 FLNRMVNIS
-138 TPKAFEI
+138 TPQAFEI
-145 HSLDEFVEKYFPAD
+145 GSLEEFVEKYFPSD

-168 LSIEDAVAS
+168 FSVEDAVES

-190 LLQGFGIG
+190 LLKGFGIEG
-198 GADVGLPEGEP
+198 EDVGMGAEPEP
-209 APAAETPAA
+209 
-218 PQPAETPA
+218 
-226 EPAAA
+226 EPAAQPAAVAEPELSSGSGA
-231 SSDAGGGAT
+231 S
-240 LSQEEIERLIAGGVG
+240 LSQEEIEKLMAQNFAEEQAAQQN
-255 GASDEPA
+255 ASPQPAVSAEQPA
-262 QPAEPAAA
+262 QPQVAA
-270 SSDAGGGAT
+270 T
-279 LSQEEIERLM
+279 
-289 AGGIDGASNES
+289 
-300 APVSTQPEQPAA
+300 P
-312 AAAAPQQPAQMP
+312 APQQPVAAAPAQ
-324 PMQMPQQQPA
+324 QTSVQQPVA
-334 APMQQPAA
+334 QAQQGV
-342 QMQQPMQPQAMAPNM
+342 PQAMPQM
-357 MQPYAGMPYPP
+357 SPEMQQQYAAMPYPP
-368 YGYPPMYYGMP
+368 YGMQMPYPPMYYMP
-379 PQQQQAPQQKP
+379 PQQQAAP
-390 AEPKMIKTTKPDMPT
+390 EPKTIKTTKPAMPKFEEHAT
-405 LDAQTTQLNEEQESN
+405 SLNEEQESN
-420 LDLLMTV
+420 LDLLMSV

-483 SFGLRIAEIIEP
+483 NFGLRIAEIIEP

>member
-1 MGSSLFSPMAIDAI
+1 MGSNVFSPMAIDAI

-75 NIMLLKRSDVRAI
+75 NFMLLKRSDVRAI
-88 VDILMGTTTADED
+88 VDILMGSTTKDED

-129 FLSRMVNIS
+129 FLNRMVNIS
-138 TPKAFEI
+138 TPQAFEI
-145 HSLDEFVEKYFPAD
+145 GSLEEFVEKYFPSN

-168 LSIEDAVAS
+168 FSVEDAVES

-190 LLQGFGIG
+190 LLKGFGIEG
-198 GADVGLPEGEP
+198 EDVGMGAEPEP
-209 APAAETPAA
+209 
-218 PQPAETPA
+218 
-226 EPAAA
+226 EPAAQPAAAAEPELSSGSGA
-231 SSDAGGGAT
+231 S
-240 LSQEEIERLIAGGVG
+240 LSQEEIEKLMAQNFAEEQAAQQN
-255 GASDEPA
+255 ASPQPAVSAEQPA
-262 QPAEPAAA
+262 QPQVAA
-270 SSDAGGGAT
+270 T
-279 LSQEEIERLM
+279 
-289 AGGIDGASNES
+289 
-300 APVSTQPEQPAA
+300 P
-312 AAAAPQQPAQMP
+312 APQQPVAAVPAQQTP
-324 PMQMPQQQPA
+324 VQQPVA
-334 APMQQPAA
+334 QAQQGV
-342 QMQQPMQPQAMAPNM
+342 PQAMPQM
-357 MQPYAGMPYPP
+357 SPEMQQQYAAMPYPP
-368 YGYPPMYYGMP
+368 YGMQMPYPPMYYMP
-379 PQQQQAPQQKP
+379 PQQQAAP
-390 AEPKMIKTTKPDMPT
+390 EPKTIKTTKPAMPKFEEHAT
-405 LDAQTTQLNEEQESN
+405 SLNEEQESN
-420 LDLLMTV
+420 LDLLMSV

-483 SFGLRIAEIIEP
+483 NFGLRIAEIIEP